1 MRYIII
7 ILALS
12 ILSSCGM
19 FKKTNKHIAKSE
31 VVSVV
36 KRDCVT
42 VATVEA
48 READRT
54 TTENEKT
61 TTINKKAP
69 GKKVIVGG
77 ELKSGLNVFSDS
89 LGRQLIAVFD
99 TLSREV
105 QIVVDVPEVE
115 ETTTTT
121 ERTNEK
127 KDTEKHEIRKDTAI
141 LRDERNFSQ
150 KQSEV
155 IKESKP
161 DYTWIIYVFGVI
173 ALVVIGILIYRKF
186 KKRLLW

>member
-19 FKKTNKHIAKSE
+19 FKKTNKHISKSE

-48 READRT
+48 REVDKT
-54 TTENEKT
+54 VTENEKT
-61 TTINKKAP
+61 TTTTKKAP
-69 GKKVIVGG
+69 GKKVVVGG
-77 ELKSGLNVFSDS
+77 ELKGGLNVFSDS
-89 LGRQLIAVFD
+89 LGRELIAVFD
-99 TLSREV
+99 TLSMQV
-105 QIVVDVPEVE
+105 QIVVDVPEVD

-155 IKESKP
+155 VKEGKP

-173 ALVVIGILIYRKF
+173 ALVVIGILVYRKF

>member
-1 MRYIII
+1 
-7 ILALS
+7 
-12 ILSSCGM
+12 M

-48 READRT
+48 REVDKT
-54 TTENEKT
+54 VTENEKT
-61 TTINKKAP
+61 TTTTKKAP
-69 GKKVIVGG
+69 AKKVIVGG

-89 LGRQLIAVFD
+89 LGRELIAVFD
-99 TLSREV
+99 TLSMQV
-105 QIVVDVPEVE
+105 QIVVDVPEVD

-121 ERTNEK
+121 ERTNDK

-173 ALVVIGILIYRKF
+173 ALVVIGILVYRKL